1 MLKVGIQLVS
11 NLKSEGA
18 ESENDGYQAEFLVFN
33 LLIAIFG

>member
-1 MLKVGIQLVS
+1 MFLGLF
-11 NLKSEGA
+11 EGA